1 VLDAEPAPVLR
12 LDAVDLDE
20 ALHAVADFADMRS
33 RWFLGRS
40 AGVSAL
46 VNRAAAALGA
56 SDEQRRAL
64 RRAALVHDIGR
75 VGAPSGIWDH
85 PGPLT
90 GEQWERVRLHPYLSE
105 RVLGRCDLLAV
116 YGPSASRHHERGD
129 GSGYHRGLT
138 SDELGDG
145 DQLLAAADS
154 YHAMTERRPHRPPL
168 APSQAADE
176 LRAEVVAGRLRR
188 KAVDA
193 VLAAAGHASRP
204 VSVPRPADLTEREVD
219 VLRLLARGHTNRAI
233 ASELAISPKTV
244 SHHVEHI
251 YAKAG
256 VKTRAGATLFAV
268 EAGLI
273 TP

>member
-20 ALHAVADFADMRS
+20 ALHAVADFADMKS

-105 RVLGRCDLLAV
+105 RVL
-116 YGPSASRHHERGD
+116 
-129 GSGYHRGLT
+129 
-138 SDELGDG
+138 
-145 DQLLAAADS
+145 
-154 YHAMTERRPHRPPL
+154 RP
-168 APSQAADE
+168 
-176 LRAEVVAGRLRR
+176 AGRLWPQRQPPSG
-188 KAVDA
+188 
-193 VLAAAGHASRP
+193 AGRWIRLP
-204 VSVPRPADLTEREVD
+204 PRPDQR
-219 VLRLLARGHTNRAI
+219 RAR
-233 ASELAISPKTV
+233 
-244 SHHVEHI
+244 
-251 YAKAG
+251 
-256 VKTRAGATLFAV
+256 
-268 EAGLI
+268 
-273 TP
+273 